1 MEDTKRID
9 ELEIQAVGI
18 LTALK
23 TKLEMEHEI
32 VNKNIQNGKV
42 VDKFWLDQC
51 LRKDLE
57 ELGMVNEILNN
68 IKEILEQKKKENL
81 IK

>member
-1 MEDTKRID
+1 MEDTKRIE

-32 VNKNIQNGKV
+32 VNKNINDGRV

-51 LRKDLE
+51 LRKDLD

-68 IKEILEQKKKENL
+68 IKEILDTKKRENSE
-81 IK
+81 